1 MSNTN
6 NSGKYNQRRWA
17 VPTILLIGL
26 TAVGAIAYFTGG
38 FTSEFKT
45 FYVTVDGKDI
55 MTSASGYT
63 ISPSEPMKVDVMFY
77 YYCSKCEHE
86 VVITDFPPHITPEE
100 LERLTA
106 ERDEHIAKYGNPQY
120 SHSVRVK
127 NALKIDVYEQIMIN
141 WEHFL
146 DYVWNERQKAH
157 KK

>member
-1 MSNTN
+1 MKKEIKLVWNVFRYSNSESRVKEFN
-6 NSGKYNQRRWA
+6 VFMHPSLQ
-17 VPTILLIGL
+17 
-26 TAVGAIAYFTGG
+26 
-38 FTSEFKT
+38 TSMQKWWHKDLSKEEFAERLRG
-45 FYVTVDGKDI
+45 D
-55 MTSASGYT
+55 
-63 ISPSEPMKVDVMFY
+63 MFY

-86 VVITDFPPHITPEE
+86 VVITDFPPHIAPEE

-120 SHSVRVK
+120 SYSVRVK

-146 DYVWNERQKAH
+146 DYVWNECQKAH

>member
-1 MSNTN
+1 
-6 NSGKYNQRRWA
+6 
-17 VPTILLIGL
+17 
-26 TAVGAIAYFTGG
+26 
-38 FTSEFKT
+38 
-45 FYVTVDGKDI
+45 
-55 MTSASGYT
+55 
-63 ISPSEPMKVDVMFY
+63 MFY

-100 LERLTA
+100 IERLTA